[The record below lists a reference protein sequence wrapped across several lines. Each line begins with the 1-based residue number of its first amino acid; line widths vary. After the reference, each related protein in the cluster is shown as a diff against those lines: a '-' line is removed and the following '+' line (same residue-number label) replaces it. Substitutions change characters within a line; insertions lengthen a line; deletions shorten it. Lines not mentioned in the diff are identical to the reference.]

1 MRRILFTSLFTLAL
15 IIGAAGAAPAAYAQQ
30 ESCSNIGQTCYT
42 AFGAQGVCVSSPEG
56 DAGYCEVG
64 ASSPAPYDP
73 VAAKTPV
80 EPPKNPD
87 NSEGFNQVMIWIMM
101 LFAWLVGVATVILDN
116 AVYYTV
122 VTMGQ
127 YINQLKAIGFTWRIL
142 RDIGNI
148 VLIFGFLVAGIAT
161 IINVN
166 IYGWGSKMLPKL
178 LVAAV
183 FLNFSLFITEAVIDA
198 GNLFAT
204 QFYTQINGG
213 TITGPKNWDAVS
225 TSNDGIASKIMSQVG
240 LQTIHGQVLN
250 TGRATDLFK
259 NSWVIGFM
267 AILLFLITAFVLFS
281 LAFILIARFV
291 YLVFLIILAPIGF
304 AGLAVPKL
312 EGIAGKW
319 WSKLFEQ
326 TITAPILLLLL
337 YIALAVITDAQ
348 FLAGLGSNQSYTG
361 FVDGNLTGFAS
372 MMLSFLIAMGLL
384 LAVVIAAKN
393 MSAFGAGWATKTAGK
408 VTFGLTAWGATR
420 TAGRL
425 ASYTGRGLRQSKTF
439 NKFDAFTGRATTRA
453 LDKVATG
460 SFDIRGT
467 GLLKKLPG
475 GGIDAGEA
483 AKEGFAGAQKRN
495 IEQHEKATKA
505 IEQAYKD
512 SGDTRSEQKNVVAA
526 TKAYEEAQIEKLR
539 HEERKNAVQ
548 AQQARAKAEAD
559 RLAAIDLADRNAG
572 RASTV
577 GDALREAQRTLA
589 ENDRKLSEA
598 VQQLNDASRVLA
610 DAERAKAQAEKAPSE
625 RRTEGAKESKRAY
638 AEAISRPINIINPFN
653 VVGYGPGDSMAARK
667 IKESLKEKGNK
678 DKIFDAVMAEQKR
691 IQTEEEGA
699 GKGAKPEEAQKSGE
713 AGAGGAEKKPEE
725 GTKP

>member
-1 MRRILFTSLFTLAL
+1 MRRLLFTSLFTLAL
-15 IIGAAGAAPAAYAQQ
+15 IIGAAGAVPAARAADGCTSIGPACTVNGYAGACAQNQ
-30 ESCSNIGQTCYT
+30 ENGDFYCRPNVLGPADPAASKT
-42 AFGAQGVCVSSPEG
+42 ATEL
-56 DAGYCEVG
+56 
-64 ASSPAPYDP
+64 
-73 VAAKTPV
+73 
-80 EPPKNPD
+80 PKNPD
-87 NSEGFNQVMIWIMM
+87 NSEAFNQVMIWIMT
-101 LFAWLVGVATVILDN
+101 LFAWLLGVAAIVLDN

-122 VTMGQ
+122 VTMGD
-127 YINQLKAIGFTWRIL
+127 YINHLSAIGVTWRIL

-148 VLIFGFLVAGIAT
+148 VLIFGFLAAGIAT

-166 IYGWGSKMLPKL
+166 IYGWSSKMLPKL

-183 FLNFSLFITEAVIDA
+183 FLNFSLFITEAVIDT

-213 TITGPKNWDAVS
+213 TITGPKNFDT
-225 TSNDGIASKIMSQVG
+225 TSVATDGIASKIMGQVG
-240 LQTIHGQVLN
+240 LQTIYGNGKVNPEIFKGQ
-250 TGRATDLFK
+250 

-267 AILLFLITAFVLFS
+267 AILLFLITAFVMFS

-291 YLVFLIILAPIGF
+291 ILVFLIVLAPLGF

-312 EGIAGKW
+312 EGMASKW

-326 TITAPILLLLL
+326 TITAPVLLLLL

-348 FLAGLGSNQSYTG
+348 FLTGLGSSPSYTG
-361 FVDGNLTGFAS
+361 FVENNITGFAS
-372 MMLSFLIAMGLL
+372 MILSFLIAMALL
-384 LAVVIAAKN
+384 LLVVIQAKN

-439 NKFDAFTGRATTRA
+439 NKFDALTGRATTRA

-460 SFDIRGT
+460 SFDVRGT
-467 GLLKKLPG
+467 GLFKNLPG

-495 IEQHEKATKA
+495 IEQHEKAAKA
-505 IEQAYKD
+505 IDQAYKD
-512 SGDTRSEQKNVVAA
+512 LGDTRAERKGIVAA
-526 TKAYEEAQIEKLR
+526 TKAYEDAQIER
-539 HEERKNAVQ
+539 RRQEERKNAVQ
-548 AQQARAKAEAD
+548 AQQAQAKAEAD
-559 RLAAIDLADRNAG
+559 RLAAIDSADRNAG

-577 GDALREAQRTLA
+577 GGALREAQRTLA
-589 ENDRKLSEA
+589 ENDRKLAEV
-598 VQQLNDASRVLA
+598 VQQLNKAGDALV
-610 DAERAKAQAEKAPSE
+610 DAERTKAQAEKASDV
-625 RRTEGAKESKRAY
+625 RRTTGAKEGKRAY
-638 AEAISRPINIINPFN
+638 AEGIDHPFNPFN
-653 VVGYGPGDSMAARK
+653 WAAYGPGDSMAARK

-691 IQTEEEGA
+691 IQAEERSTEEGKSGATGEGSKEGNK
-699 GKGAKPEEAQKSGE
+699 GKGESAKKAPE
-713 AGAGGAEKKPEE
+713 PEQ
-725 GTKP
+725 